1 MGDADQAEGQQVGLL
16 VGLLLH
22 KQLLG
27 FGVLPE
33 SGVGIHLLRIPKGVA
48 IYLEIRDE
56 KVIEKRKSK
65 QKSGVAASKK
75 ASINVDSI
83 G

>member
-1 MGDADQAEGQQVGLL
+1 
-16 VGLLLH
+16 
-22 KQLLG
+22 
-27 FGVLPE
+27 LPE
-33 SGVGIHLLRIPKGVA
+33 SGVGIHPLRVPKGVA

-75 ASINVDSI
+75 ASINIDSI